1 MKEYGIK
8 FYEIEDGEEIEV
20 EMDNLPNEY
29 IYGLFEII
37 RNEVASRGKID
48 RVYKRIADDIEERI

>member
-1 MKEYGIK
+1 
-8 FYEIEDGEEIEV
+8 
-20 EMDNLPNEY
+20 MDNLPNEY